1 MAIRFRCRTGRK
13 LPSLDT
19 AERGIQMWDL
29 AFGLAVVAAGLT
41 TILIWRLVC
50 SSPVRMASMKS
61 VPASPSPATATPDW
75 DSASP
80 APDQIAKTLEIQRGK
95 IHPALG
101 REPEIQRTET
111 PQMFQQHAVSAAPVQ
126 R

>member
-1 MAIRFRCRTGRK
+1 MAIRFRRRIGRE
-13 LPSLDT
+13 LPSLNT

-41 TILIWRLVC
+41 TILIWCLVR

-61 VPASPSPATATPDW
+61 VPASPSPATTTADW

-80 APDQIAKTLEIQRGK
+80 APDQVAKTLEIQRGK
-95 IHPALG
+95 IRPALG
-101 REPEIQRTET
+101 RQPEIQRTES
-111 PQMFQQHAVSAAPVQ
+111 PLMFQQHAVSAAPVQ